1 MHVNDFM
8 IFLCADMNQLPTPR
22 TQAAWRTVEK
32 WTDYLHSG
40 DIDSILL
47 LFCEKDNAFWGTFAS
62 HMRHTRAE
70 LRTYYDQFLDC
81 EEITCRI
88 SEYSAREITTDIV
101 SFTGI
106 YEFDITKKKG
116 DPMIT
121 TLARF
126 TFTIRHD
133 NIDNRWMFVEHHS
146 SLMPE
151 EGF

>member
-1 MHVNDFM
+1 MK
-8 IFLCADMNQLPTPR
+8 QLPTPR

-32 WTDYLHSG
+32 WTEYLHTG

-62 HMRHTRAE
+62 KMRQTRAE
-70 LRTYYDQFLDC
+70 LRTYYDNFLDC
-81 EEITCRI
+81 EDIICRI
-88 SEYSAREITTDIV
+88 VDYTAREITTDIV

-106 YEFDITKKKG
+106 YEFDITKEKG
-116 DPMIT
+116 GPATT

-151 EGF
+151 NGY

>member
-1 MHVNDFM
+1 
-8 IFLCADMNQLPTPR
+8 MNSLSTPR
-22 TQAAWRTVEK
+22 IQAAWRTVEK
-32 WTDYLHSG
+32 WTQYVHDK

-47 LFCEKDNAFWGTFAS
+47 LFCAKDNAFWGTFAS
-62 HMRHTRAE
+62 HMRHSRTE
-70 LRTYYDQFLDC
+70 LRTYYEKFLGV

-88 SEYSAREITTDIV
+88 GNFAAREITTDIV
-101 SFTGI
+101 CFTGI
-106 YEFDITKKKG
+106 YEFDIIPNKG
-116 DPMIT
+116 DPMET

-151 EGF
+151 NGF